1 MTLILLTTALKCHN
15 EISKKKWQAWKKVT
29 LSKTKKYWQFKKK
42 LNK

>member
-1 MTLILLTTALKCHN
+1 MKFQRK
-15 EISKKKWQAWKKVT
+15 SGKPGRKVT